1 MSPAPLT
8 CTLPLQRVRKD
19 GATQHNSATQRDGIA
34 ALHSAVCTKLLE
46 SCGMRRA
53 QEELLWE
60 KPSLLTLQTHHTK
73 WPRTTRRALL
83 PRRARGIGHPP
94 QNGLRS
100 QKARLCL
107 GPLLSH
113 RPGWDGDTSR
123 ASPATM
129 SGLALPAAP
138 GHSQPQ
144 LRHRFHV
151 SPRASPW
158 PTLQYCTAGRK
169 RCPDTV
175 NLFLGGM
182 EGYAFNFF
190 PLKLCFF
197 KHQGMG
203 KESFGSWTPSR
214 LEQHLWLVVSHPRG
228 PGAPALRLCK
238 CSLSTFFFQ
247 WNVLS
252 KRKILKG
259 CNSNFGGEC
268 SVTTLPVCKGQNSE
282 GPTNLF

>member
-1 MSPAPLT
+1 MHPSPTACSQRRHHSTQQCHSTWWHRSPSLSGLQKALRKLWYEESPGRITVREAKPPNPTNSPHQVAKDHKT
-8 CTLPLQRVRKD
+8 CAAAKK
-19 GATQHNSATQRDGIA
+19 SQRD
-34 ALHSAVCTKLLE
+34 
-46 SCGMRRA
+46 
-53 QEELLWE
+53 
-60 KPSLLTLQTHHTK
+60 
-73 WPRTTRRALL
+73 L
-83 PRRARGIGHPP
+83 PPP
-94 QNGLRS
+94 PNGLRS

-123 ASPATM
+123 ASPATT

-158 PTLQYCTAGRK
+158 PTQQYCTAGRK

-175 NLFLGGM
+175 NLFFGGM

-214 LEQHLWLVVSHPRG
+214 LEQHLWLVVSHSRG
-228 PGAPALRLCK
+228 SGAPALRLCK